1 MDFNNFVFPI
11 PNSSYTKNDFKGQII
26 YIPKKDYSYKDKLK
40 YNLNLSSKVSNNN
53 KKNISI
59 KSNGKLVYHNK
70 SSSMIQKVPSVTFTL
85 DNKFDES
92 KNKYLLEKNLEYIP
106 CLFFSPENKSDI
118 ILLYFHSNYEDIGN
132 SASLLKL
139 ICKLCNINVLSVEY
153 PNYGIYSSKNSA
165 NAESILSDADTV
177 FKFINEVQ
185 NINENNIIIMGR
197 CIGSGPAT
205 YLAKS
210 HNIMSLILLSPL
222 KSIKEAIKTMFPKLK
237 LGEVI
242 QSIVKE
248 RFNNMENISKVTSPI
263 LFIHGKKDTCIPP
276 CHSLD
281 LINKCKSP
289 SKLVSPNN
297 MTHNT
302 FDYVQDVIV
311 HIRNFLKVFTNYS
324 INNNN
329 KITKKENISENV
341 YNNEIKGISFP
352 SFMFKY
358 PIKDNF

>member
-1 MDFNNFVFPI
+1 MDFNSFVFPI
-11 PNSSYTKNDFKGQII
+11 PSSSYTKNDFSDHII

-40 YNLNLSSKVSNNN
+40 YTVIQN
-53 KKNISI
+53 KNIQSKDKKPLSL

-70 SSSMIQKVPSVTFTL
+70 SSSMIQKVPSVTFTI
-85 DNKFDES
+85 DNKFEENK
-92 KNKYLLEKNLEYIP
+92 KNAFENKIEHIP
-106 CLFFSPENKSDI
+106 CLFYSPEKKSDM

-139 ICKLCNINVLSVEY
+139 ICKHLCINVLAVEY
-153 PNYGIYSSKNSA
+153 PNYGIYSSKDSA
-165 NAESILSDADTV
+165 NAEMILSDAETV

-185 NINENNIIIMGR
+185 NINESNIILMGR

-205 YLAKS
+205 YLAS
-210 HNIMSLILLSPL
+210 THSVLSLILLSPL

-242 QSIVKE
+242 QSLVKE

-263 LFIHGKKDTCIPP
+263 LFIHGKMDTLIPP
-276 CHSLD
+276 SHSLD

-289 SKLVSPNN
+289 AKLVSPNT

-302 FDYVQDVIV
+302 FDYVQDVII
-311 HIRNFLKVFTNYS
+311 HIKNFLKVFTNYS
-324 INNNN
+324 NN
-329 KITKKENISENV
+329 IISKKDDEK
-341 YNNEIKGISFP
+341 NNEGICFP
-352 SFMFKY
+352 NFMYKC
-358 PIKDNF
+358 PIKEKI

>member
-11 PNSSYTKNDFKGQII
+11 PASSYSKNDLKDNII

-40 YNLNLSSKVSNNN
+40 YNINLSSKVNAQN
-53 KKNISI
+53 KKKIIVN
-59 KSNGKLVYHNK
+59 SNGKLVYHNK

-85 DNKFDES
+85 DNKFEES
-92 KNKYLLEKNLEYIP
+92 KNKNYSEKNLEYIP
-106 CLFFSPENKSDI
+106 CLFFPSENKSDS

-139 ICKLCNINVLSVEY
+139 ICKFLNINTLAIEY

-165 NAESILSDADTV
+165 NAETILSDADTV

-185 NINENNIIIMGR
+185 NINEDNIILMGR

-205 YLAKS
+205 YLAKT
-210 HNIMSLILLSPL
+210 HNVMALILLSPL
-222 KSIKEAIKTMFPKLK
+222 KSIKEAVKTLFPKLK

-242 QSIVKE
+242 KNIVKE
-248 RFNNMENISKVTSPI
+248 RFNNMENISTVTSPI
-263 LFIHGKKDTCIPP
+263 LFIHGKKDTLIPP
-276 CHSLD
+276 SHSLD

-289 SKLVSPNN
+289 SKLVSPSS

-324 INNNN
+324 INESLR
-329 KITKKENISENV
+329 KKENIS
-341 YNNEIKGISFP
+341 NNGANDEIKGISFP
-352 SFMFKY
+352 KFMFKY
-358 PIKDNF
+358 PINNNL

>member
-11 PNSSYTKNDFKGQII
+11 PPPSYTKNDFKDNII

-40 YNLNLSSKVSNNN
+40 YNIKLTSKVATKDN
-53 KKNISI
+53 KAVNV

-85 DNKFDES
+85 DNKFEES
-92 KNKYLLEKNLEYIP
+92 KNKNFLEKNLEYIP

-132 SASLLKL
+132 SASLIKL
-139 ICKLCNINVLSVEY
+139 ICKYLNINVLAMEY
-153 PNYGIYSSKNSA
+153 PNYGIYSCKNSA
-165 NAESILSDADTV
+165 NAETILNDADIV

-185 NINENNIIIMGR
+185 NINENNIILMGR

-205 YLAKS
+205 YLAKN
-210 HNIMSLILLSPL
+210 HNVMALILLSPL
-222 KSIKEAIKTMFPKLK
+222 KSIKEAIKTLFPKLK
-237 LGEVI
+237 IGEVI

-263 LFIHGKKDTCIPP
+263 LFIHGKKDN
-276 CHSLD
+276 

-289 SKLVSPNN
+289 SKLISPNS

-302 FDYVQDVIV
+302 FDYVQDVV
-311 HIRNFLKVFTNYS
+311 FHIRNFLKVFANYS
-324 INNNN
+324 NIYLR
-329 KITKKENISENV
+329 KKENISNNET
-341 YNNEIKGISFP
+341 NNEIKGIRFP
-352 SFMFKY
+352 DFMF
-358 PIKDNF
+358 NFPKNNQI

>member
-11 PNSSYTKNDFKGQII
+11 PTSSYTKNDFKDQII

-40 YNLNLSSKVSNNN
+40 YNLNLVSKVAKND

-92 KNKYLLEKNLEYIP
+92 KNKNLKERNLEYIP
-106 CLFFSPENKSDI
+106 CLFFKAENKSDI

-197 CIGSGPAT
+197 C
-205 YLAKS
+205 
-210 HNIMSLILLSPL
+210 M
-222 KSIKEAIKTMFPKLK
+222 SIKEAIKTMFPKLK
-237 LGEVI
+237 LGAVI

-263 LFIHGKKDTCIPP
+263 LFIHGKKDNLIPP

-324 INNNN
+324 INNNM
-329 KITKKENISENV
+329 TKKENVSENV
-341 YNNEIKGISFP
+341 YKNEIKGISFP

-358 PIKDNF
+358 PIKGNF

>member
-11 PNSSYTKNDFKGQII
+11 PTSSYTKNDFKDQII

-40 YNLNLSSKVSNNN
+40 YNLNLVSKVAKND

-92 KNKYLLEKNLEYIP
+92 KNKNLIERNLEYIP
-106 CLFFSPENKSDI
+106 CLFFTPENKSDI

-139 ICKLCNINVLSVEY
+139 ICKLCNIND
-153 PNYGIYSSKNSA
+153 SA

-205 YLAKS
+205 YLAAS

-237 LGEVI
+237 LGAVI

-263 LFIHGKKDTCIPP
+263 LFIHGKKDNLIPP

-324 INNNN
+324 INNNM
-329 KITKKENISENV
+329 TKKENVSENV
-341 YNNEIKGISFP
+341 YKNEIKGISFP

-358 PIKDNF
+358 PIKGNF

>member
-11 PNSSYTKNDFKGQII
+11 PSSSYSKNDFKEHII

-40 YNLNLSSKVSNNN
+40 YNINLTSKVATKD
-53 KKNISI
+53 KKNLNI
-59 KSNGKLVYHNK
+59 KPTGKLVYHNK

-92 KNKYLLEKNLEYIP
+92 KNKNFLEKNLEYIP
-106 CLFFSPENKSDI
+106 CLFISPENKSDI

-139 ICKLCNINVLSVEY
+139 ICKFLNINVLAVEY

-165 NAESILSDADTV
+165 DAETILSDADTI

-185 NINENNIIIMGR
+185 NINENNIILMGR

-205 YLAKS
+205 YLAKT
-210 HNIMSLILLSPL
+210 HNVMSLILLSPI

-237 LGEVI
+237 IGEVI
-242 QSIVKE
+242 QTIVKE
-248 RFNNMENISKVTSPI
+248 RFNNMENISKVASPI
-263 LFIHGKKDTCIPP
+263 LFIHGKKDTLIPP
-276 CHSLD
+276 SHSLD

-289 SKLVSPNN
+289 SKLVSPSN

-324 INNNN
+324 ISN
-329 KITKKENISENV
+329 IQLRKKENINTNANTS
-341 YNNEIKGISFP
+341 EIKGIEFP
-352 SFMFKY
+352 TFMFKY
-358 PIKDNF
+358 PIKNNF

>member
-11 PNSSYTKNDFKGQII
+11 PTSSYTKNDFKEHII

-40 YNLNLSSKVSNNN
+40 YNINLASKVANKD

-92 KNKYLLEKNLEYIP
+92 KNKNFLEKNLEYIP

-139 ICKLCNINVLSVEY
+139 ICKLININVLSVEY
-153 PNYGIYSSKNSA
+153 PNYGIYSSKDSA

-185 NINENNIIIMGR
+185 NINENNIIIME
-197 CIGSGPAT
+197 
-205 YLAKS
+205 S

-242 QSIVKE
+242 QSLVKE
-248 RFNNMENISKVTSPI
+248 RFNNMENISKVASPI
-263 LFIHGKKDTCIPP
+263 LFIHGKKDTLIPP

-311 HIRNFLKVFTNYS
+311 HIRNFLKVFTNFS
-324 INNNN
+324 VNNNL
-329 KITKKENISENV
+329 KKKENISENIS
-341 YNNEIKGISFP
+341 NNEIKGISFP
-352 SFMFKY
+352 NFMFKY
-358 PIKDNF
+358 PIKGNF

>member
-11 PNSSYTKNDFKGQII
+11 PPSSYTKNDFKNNII
-26 YIPKKDYSYKDKLK
+26 YIPKKDFSYKDKLK
-40 YNLNLSSKVSNNN
+40 YNIKLSSKLGNKDNKNVSV
-53 KKNISI
+53 KP
-59 KSNGKLVYHNK
+59 NGKLVYHNK

-85 DNKFDES
+85 DNKFEES
-92 KNKYLLEKNLEYIP
+92 KNKNFLEKNLEYIP
-106 CLFFSPENKSDI
+106 CLFFSPENKSDV

-139 ICKLCNINVLSVEY
+139 ICRYLNVNVLAIEY

-165 NAESILSDADTV
+165 NAEAILSDADTV

-185 NINENNIIIMGR
+185 SISESNIILMGR

-205 YLAKS
+205 YLAKA
-210 HNIMSLILLSPL
+210 HNVMALILISPL
-222 KSIKEAIKTMFPKLK
+222 KSIKEAIKTLFPKLNI
-237 LGEVI
+237 GEVI

-263 LFIHGKKDTCIPP
+263 LFIHGKKDTLIPP
-276 CHSLD
+276 SHSFD

-289 SKLVSPNN
+289 SKLVSPNT

-324 INNNN
+324 IN
-329 KITKKENISENV
+329 ILQRKKENISDNGN
-341 YNNEIKGISFP
+341 NNEMKGISFP
-352 SFMFKY
+352 LFMFKY
-358 PIKDNF
+358 PANNNG

>member
-11 PNSSYTKNDFKGQII
+11 PTSSYTKNDFKDQII

-40 YNLNLSSKVSNNN
+40 YNLNLVSKVAKND

-92 KNKYLLEKNLEYIP
+92 KNKNLIERNLEYIP
-106 CLFFSPENKSDI
+106 CLFFTPENKSDI

-185 NINENNIIIMGR
+185 NINENNIIIMVFS
-197 CIGSGPAT
+197 C
-205 YLAKS
+205 
-210 HNIMSLILLSPL
+210 
-222 KSIKEAIKTMFPKLK
+222 
-237 LGEVI
+237 
-242 QSIVKE
+242 
-248 RFNNMENISKVTSPI
+248 
-263 LFIHGKKDTCIPP
+263 
-276 CHSLD
+276 
-281 LINKCKSP
+281 
-289 SKLVSPNN
+289 VS
-297 MTHNT
+297 
-302 FDYVQDVIV
+302 
-311 HIRNFLKVFTNYS
+311 
-324 INNNN
+324 
-329 KITKKENISENV
+329 
-341 YNNEIKGISFP
+341 
-352 SFMFKY
+352 
-358 PIKDNF
+358 

>member
-11 PNSSYTKNDFKGQII
+11 PPPSYTKNDFKDNII

-40 YNLNLSSKVSNNN
+40 YNIKLTSKVATKDN
-53 KKNISI
+53 KALSI

-85 DNKFDES
+85 DNKFEES
-92 KNKYLLEKNLEYIP
+92 KNKNFLEKNLEYIP
-106 CLFFSPENKSDI
+106 CLFFSPENKSDM

-139 ICKLCNINVLSVEY
+139 ICRYLSINVLAIEY

-165 NAESILSDADTV
+165 NAEAILSDADTV

-185 NINENNIIIMGR
+185 NINESNIILMGR

-205 YLAKS
+205 YLAKTY
-210 HNIMSLILLSPL
+210 NVMALILLSPL
-222 KSIKEAIKTMFPKLK
+222 KSIKEAIKTLFPKLNFGK
-237 LGEVI
+237 VI

-263 LFIHGKKDTCIPP
+263 LFIHGKKDTLIPP
-276 CHSLD
+276 SHSLD

-289 SKLVSPNN
+289 SKLVSPNT

-324 INNNN
+324 INILQR
-329 KITKKENISENV
+329 KRENICDNGI
-341 YNNEIKGISFP
+341 NNEAKGISFP
-352 SFMFKY
+352 LFMFKY
-358 PIKDNF
+358 PINNNV